1 MTRRKIIPL
10 KTCAPRAGYACAGF
24 DNVGETR
31 GAGSGEHGAPQPA
44 GREPRVTRRAGGS
57 RHLQP
62 YGHGSFGQAKLSA
75 RAGLAPASG
84 STLIAGRLALLA
96 G

>member
-1 MTRRKIIPL
+1 
-10 KTCAPRAGYACAGF
+10 
-24 DNVGETR
+24 
-31 GAGSGEHGAPQPA
+31 
-44 GREPRVTRRAGGS
+44 
-57 RHLQP
+57 LQP